1 MKEKCSSR
9 LMSFVFLAVLAG
21 CGDSLPVADIEKVAP
36 VSGTLTYQGKP
47 LPGYRVTFLPIDGKR
62 AATGVSDAQGKFT
75 MGTNDAGDGAPPGQH
90 KVAFV
95 WVPPSSAGEAGQEVI
110 IDDPSK
116 LPKPAIKIPE
126 KYGDTETSGTTVEV
140 PPRGLTDLKFD
151 LQ

>member
-1 MKEKCSSR
+1 MKQIRSWWLASIAILPVMAACSN
-9 LMSFVFLAVLAG
+9 
-21 CGDSLPVADIEKVAP
+21 SLPVADIEKVTP

-47 LPGYRVTFLPIDGKR
+47 LPGYRVTFLPTDGRR

-75 MGTNDAGDGAPPGQH
+75 MGTNDAGDGAPPGKH

-95 WVPPSSAGEAGQEVI
+95 WVPPNPAGEPGQEVI

-116 LPKPAIKIPE
+116 LPKPQTKIPD
-126 KYGDTETSGTTVEV
+126 KYSDPETSGTTVDV